1 MNQRR
6 SQAERRQQT
15 QSAVL
20 NSATELFGSQGYHNT
35 SLEDIGNHCGV
46 TIRPIYHYFGNKL
59 KLFEAVTEAMEA
71 RILASFS
78 EVKQSRKANPVLA
91 GLDAFLDLC
100 CQADFRQI
108 VLLDSPNVLGRKRWL
123 STEVSQQ
130 AKQHLLKSAEQSA
143 DNWPTEKLELITRV
157 VMASFAEIGLYIAEA
172 EDLDNAR
179 KHVDELI
186 VLLLLPLA
194 KQP

>member
-1 MNQRR
+1 MSQRK
-6 SQAERRQQT
+6 SQAERRAHT

-20 NSATELFGSQGYHNT
+20 NSAIELFGSQGFHNT
-35 SLEDIGNHCGV
+35 SLEDIANHCGV

-71 RILASFS
+71 NILLTFS
-78 EVKQSRKANPVLA
+78 EAKETPQANPVLA
-91 GLDAFLDLC
+91 SLDGFLDLC

-123 STEVSQQ
+123 NTEVSQQ

-143 DNWPTEKLELITRV
+143 DHWPIEKLELITRV

-172 EDLDNAR
+172 EDLIGAR

-186 VLLLLPLA
+186 VSLLQPLA
-194 KQP
+194 RQP